1 MITLGAA
8 GAMKVRDIVTAIAVG
23 LGGHSPLREI
33 PAPRPAFTI
42 SIARAQRLYD
52 YRPMA
57 MPAMLARF
65 VIENT

>member
-1 MITLGAA
+1 
-8 GAMKVRDIVTAIAVG
+8 MKVRDVVTAIAVG

-42 SIARAQRLYD
+42 SSARAQRLYG

-65 VIENT
+65 VTENK

>member
-8 GAMKVRDIVTAIAVG
+8 GAMKVRDMVTAIAAG

-33 PAPRPAFTI
+33 PALRPAFTI

-52 YRPMA
+52 YRPLSMSD
-57 MPAMLARF
+57 MLARF
-65 VIENT
+65 VTENT